1 MTRLKAILPFVLLSF
16 APGAEVQAQADL
28 SDVEMAHVAV
38 TANHSD
44 IAYAHLALALSEDP
58 AVREF
63 AEVMIR
69 DHSAVNEAVA
79 RLAAKLNV
87 EAKDNAVSRQLR
99 ADAQRIKDELS
110 RLRGAEF
117 DRRYAENELRYH
129 QAVNELVESTFI
141 PNIENAEV
149 KQAFQQALAIFR
161 GHERHAER
169 MVSSVVASR

>member
-1 MTRLKAILPFVLLSF
+1 MTRFSAILPFVLLPL
-16 APGAEVQAQADL
+16 AQAGEVQAQADL

-38 TANHSD
+38 TANHTD
-44 IAYAHLALALSEDP
+44 IAYAHLALAFSENP

-79 RLAAKLNV
+79 TLAAKLNV
-87 EAKDNAVSRQLR
+87 EAKDNALSRQLR
-99 ADAQRIKDELS
+99 GDAERIKNELS
-110 RLRGAEF
+110 RLRGVEF

-129 QAVNELVESTFI
+129 QAVNELVEKTFI
-141 PNIENAEV
+141 PNIENADV

-169 MVSSVVASR
+169 MVSSVVATR